1 MSQGTMRKF
10 LLLGTGFIA
19 VWLAVKY
26 LLPIAMPFLL
36 AFLLALAAEP
46 LVRFF
51 YVKARMPRAAA
62 TGLGVTIALTMLV
75 LAAMVLGAL
84 LVRELGTLV
93 NVLPDLEGTATQ
105 GMNVLQTRLLSMAQA
120 APKSVRPMLTR
131 SVEGL
136 FSDGTAVMEGISS
149 ILLGFASGVVTRL
162 PDSALGIG
170 TWILATFM
178 ISAKLPKIRRW
189 ISSHLPHAWH
199 EKYLPMLRQ
208 LKRSVLG
215 WLFAQ
220 LRLVGVTFLILT
232 AGFFILQVTYAPL
245 WAAVIS
251 LVDALP
257 ILGTGTV
264 LVPWSLV
271 CFLQGDHVRAIGL
284 LGVYAVVSLLRS
296 ILEPRLVGKQLGLD
310 PLITL
315 AAMYTGYRLWGIP
328 GMLLSPLLAVT
339 AVQIFTA
346 EKQQ

>member
-1 MSQGTMRKF
+1 
-10 LLLGTGFIA
+10 LLSGAGFIA

-36 AFLLALAAEP
+36 ALLLALAAEP

-62 TGLGVTIALTMLV
+62 TGLGITISLSLLV
-75 LAAMVLGAL
+75 LAVMVLGAL

-93 NVLPDLEGTATQ
+93 NILPDLEGTAMQ
-105 GMNVLQTRLLSMAQA
+105 GIGVLESQLMSMADA
-120 APKSVRPMLTR
+120 APQSIRPVLTR

-136 FSDGTAVMEGISS
+136 LSDGTAIMEGVSS
-149 ILLGFASGVVTRL
+149 ALLGFASGVVTRL

-170 TWILATFM
+170 TWIFASFM
-178 ISAKLPKIRRW
+178 ISAKLPVIRRW
-189 ISSHLPHAWH
+189 TYDHLPRSWH
-199 EKYLPMLRQ
+199 EKYLPMFHR
-208 LKRSVLG
+208 LKKAVLG

-220 LRLVGVTFLILT
+220 LRLSGVTFLVLT
-232 AGFFILQVTYAPL
+232 VGFFILRVTYAPL
-245 WAAVIS
+245 WAALIS

-284 LGVYAVVSLLRS
+284 LGVYGVASLLRS
-296 ILEPRLVGKQLGLD
+296 VLEPRLIGKQLGLD

-315 AAMYTGYRLWGIP
+315 IAMYTGYRLWGVP
-328 GMLLSPLLAVT
+328 GMLFSPLLAVT
-339 AVQIFTA
+339 AVQVFTA
-346 EKQQ
+346 EKPQ